1 MKQAFFMKS
10 RLNEKVLSLG
20 VLKVSSLIRRAK
32 KKKNALLIGENQ
44 SYDELSIGGIPIVS
58 NPSSDKNV
66 MLCLLEDKIKIR

>member
-1 MKQAFFMKS
+1 MKS